1 MATEKLISKLLRL
14 KDVRITFFNFRH
26 RENEFHIGVKPFKNG
41 CRCPDCGRRGKI
53 VARNE
58 SRSWSDIVV
67 AGWKVVFHYSPK
79 VIYCPTHGKL
89 QEDIPWAAT
98 SSHCTY
104 RFEYIMLTL
113 SNSMTQKEVAN
124 LLKIPSSTLSNRLH
138 RVISRER
145 AGHKIRGVTTIGI
158 DEISY
163 CKRHKYA
170 TIVYDLDKAVVL
182 WVGKGK
188 GRSTIDRFFNNCLSD
203 YQKGNIKWASCD
215 MSDAFIEAIK
225 FHCKN
230 AKLVLDRF
238 HIVQGL
244 NKAVDEVRK
253 DVWREA
259 AGNARKAIKGLRWIL
274 YRHSSSRTKGD
285 TRKLNNLRGGNRKI
299 HRAWVLKD
307 EFEHFWDY
315 NSLTWAESFLK
326 GWITSALKS
335 RIPSMKKVALTLR
348 KYQDNILTFI
358 ERNLTNAVAEGL
370 NRVIKIIK
378 GRSSGFKNLESFAD
392 LIFLRVG
399 DLDIPSRIPSRY
411 RIL

>member
-1 MATEKLISKLLRL
+1 MATGKLIRTLLRL
-14 KDVRITFFNFRH
+14 KDIRITFFDFFH
-26 RENEFHIGVKPFKNG
+26 RKNELHIGVKPYKNG

-53 VARNE
+53 ISHNE
-58 SRSWSDIVV
+58 SRSWDDIVV

-79 VIYCPTHGKL
+79 VIFCPTHGKL

-98 SSHCTY
+98 SSQCTY
-104 RFEYIMLTL
+104 RFEYIMLAL
-113 SNSMTQKEVAN
+113 SKSMAQKEVAN
-124 LLKIPSSTLSNRLH
+124 LLKVPPSTLSDRLH

-163 CKRHKYA
+163 CKGHKYA
-170 TIVYDLDKAVVL
+170 TIVYDLDRSVVL

-238 HIVQGL
+238 HIVQAL

-259 AGNARKAIKGLRWIL
+259 AGGVRKSIKGLRWLL
-274 YRHSSSRTKGD
+274 YRHSSSRTKGE
-285 TRKLNNLRGGNRKI
+285 TRKLNSLRSGNRKI
-299 HRAWVLKD
+299 HRAWILKD
-307 EFEHFWDY
+307 EFEHFWTY

-326 GWITSALKS
+326 GWITSSLKS

-370 NRVIKIIK
+370 NRIIK
-378 GRSSGFKNLESFAD
+378 MVKGRASGFKSLENFAD

-399 DLDIPSRIPSRY
+399 DLDIPSRIPPKY